1 VGSNG
6 RSSLLFISL
15 GVLAGPA
22 FPLEDDAAI
31 DEIIV
36 TATKREVPVQGVP
49 INISAFE
56 EVRLREGNLFDINRL
71 SQEIPGLNVIDY
83 GTENHTLDI
92 VLRGLNASRLQLWGG
107 LRTTSIYLNDTVV
120 DYTNFDINDV
130 ARVEVLRGPQGT
142 LYGGGAVGGTIR
154 YVTNKPDPNN
164 ISGWVEAGMSNYA
177 GSEDFGWQ
185 TKVVLNTPI
194 IDEKLA
200 LRLFASYKEVPGYI
214 TKIGF
219 PDRPG
224 LPTIRKE
231 DQNSN
236 DRYDARA
243 ALRWIMNDDIEA
255 TLAYTGQRLSTKG
268 NGGATPGVGDVFTG
282 LGGIVEES
290 TEENVDLVTLDV
302 VADLNFAEFTSN
314 SAYYEE
320 RRPRLWDMTRYM
332 LELSESLGWNY
343 ELFPQYTHDTD
354 GYHKT
359 ERITQEF
366 RLVSTT
372 PDSLVEYVAGAF
384 YRNQKDR
391 EGENQMR
398 APGLPD
404 FLNEYYFGPGET
416 SGRPDDND
424 FVAVQRTE
432 VTEWALFG
440 EVTFNLTERW
450 NIVLGGRWFDYEISG
465 YTDIALPMDEELL
478 DKWGVPGCAPLQ
490 GGMDPTLFP
499 CTYARTV
506 MDNAIRDSVYKVN
519 SSYQFERVD
528 ALLFAT
534 IAEGF
539 RPGGANYVD
548 SINNPAVGPKFRG
561 YDPDT
566 ATSYEIGIKS
576 MLFDDRLRLN
586 ASIYRIDW
594 EGIQLDTKIYG
605 WEVRTNG
612 DDARIK
618 GVELDMTTLISDAFQ
633 LDLSVTKLD
642 AALTEDTLTTPEI
655 DGQKGDRLPGS
666 AEIQATLAL
675 RYETELTNSMRWW
688 TRLAGAYSG
697 DVTAYLNDNEIN
709 QLISPPELSE
719 NRFFDR
725 LPSYTVWNLT
735 TGLEGEQWSL
745 FVYADNLFDEKY
757 IVASSTFEQG
767 PVDDPISR
775 QHYFGRPRTVG
786 VNLRYNF

>member
-1 VGSNG
+1 VIRRND
-6 RSSLLFISL
+6 LVTVIFA
-15 GVLAGPA
+15 VLMSPTWAVA
-22 FPLEDDAAI
+22 QQDREAI

-36 TATKREVPVQGVP
+36 TATKREVSVQGVP
-49 INISAFE
+49 INITVFE

-71 SQEIPGLNVIDY
+71 SQEVPGLNVVDY
-83 GTENHTLDI
+83 GAENHTLDI
-92 VLRGLNASRLQLWGG
+92 VLRGLNATRLQLWGG

-120 DYTNFDINDV
+120 DYTNFDMNDL
-130 ARVEVLRGPQGT
+130 ARIEVLRGPQGT

-154 YVTNKPDPNN
+154 YVTNKPDPNKF
-164 ISGWVEAGMSNYA
+164 SGWVEAGMASYA
-177 GSEDFGWQ
+177 DSEDLGWQ
-185 TKVVLNTPI
+185 TKVVLNAPI
-194 IDEKLA
+194 INEKLA

-224 LPTIRKE
+224 LPAIRKE

-255 TLAYTGQRLSTKG
+255 TLAYTGQRFSTKG
-268 NGGATPGVGDVFTG
+268 NGGATPGAGGVFTG

-290 TEENVDLVTLDV
+290 TKENVDLVTLDV
-302 VADLNFAEFTSN
+302 VADFNFAEFASN

-320 RRPRLWDMTRYM
+320 SRPRLWDMTRFM
-332 LELSESLGWNY
+332 LELSESLGLNY
-343 ELFPQYTHDTD
+343 ELYPQYTHDTD

-359 ERITQEF
+359 KRFTQEF

-398 APGLPD
+398 SPGLPD

-424 FVAVQRTE
+424 FIAVQPTE

-440 EVTFNLTERW
+440 ELTFNLAERW
-450 NIVLGGRWFDYEISG
+450 NIVLGGRWFNYEIAG

-499 CTYARTV
+499 CTYTRSA
-506 MDNAIRDSVYKVN
+506 MDNDIRDSVYKVN

-539 RPGGANYVD
+539 RPGGANYFDSTVD
-548 SINNPAVGPKFRG
+548 AVVGSKFRG
-561 YDPDT
+561 YDPDK

-576 MLFDDRLRLN
+576 MLLDDRLRLN

-594 EGIQLDTKIYG
+594 DDIQLDTTIHGYT
-605 WEVRTNG
+605 VRTNG
-612 DDARIK
+612 DDARIE
-618 GVELDMTTLISDAFQ
+618 GIEFDLTALISDALQ
-633 LDLSVTKLD
+633 LDLSITKLD
-642 AALTEDTLTTPEI
+642 AALMEDTVTTPEV
-655 DGQKGDRLPGS
+655 DGQKGNRLPGS
-666 AEIQATLAL
+666 AELQAFLGL
-675 RYETELTNSMRWW
+675 RYETEIASSMRWW
-688 TRLAGAYSG
+688 TRLAGSYSG
-697 DVTAYLNDNEIN
+697 DVTTYINDNQVN
-709 QLISPPELSE
+709 QLIDPPELSD
-719 NRFFDR
+719 NRFYDR

-735 TGLEGEQWSL
+735 TGLEGEQWSM
-745 FVYADNLFDEKY
+745 FVYVDNLFDEKY

-775 QHYFGRPRTVG
+775 QHYYGRPRTIG
-786 VNLRYNF
+786 VNLRYTF